1 MFCNFMTM
9 VEHGWTSVLKK
20 QMIEL
25 ELNLSKLADFIT
37 HRVFIDDKYTLIT
50 RILRAL
56 E

>member
-25 ELNLSKLADFIT
+25 ELNLSKLTDFIMHAIESPPPPT
-37 HRVFIDDKYTLIT
+37 HTINPGG
-50 RILRAL
+50 
-56 E
+56 